1 MCGRQVVLLPFKI
14 LEISVQFNKVDILSW
29 KNVYFSWNS
38 MN

>member
-1 MCGRQVVLLPFKI
+1 MWGRQVVLLPFKMSKV
-14 LEISVQFNKVDILSW
+14 SVQFNKVDILSW